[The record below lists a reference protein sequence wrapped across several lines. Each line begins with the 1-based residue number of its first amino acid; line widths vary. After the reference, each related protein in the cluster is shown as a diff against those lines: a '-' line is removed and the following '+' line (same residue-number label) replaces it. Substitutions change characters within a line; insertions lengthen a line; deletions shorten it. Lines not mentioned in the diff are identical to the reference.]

1 MYLDFFSL
9 SQLPFQ
15 LTPDTHFFYM
25 SSQHEEVIDSLAYGI
40 DQRLG
45 FLVHTGEVGTGK
57 TTTIR
62 ALLNRLPST
71 METALIFNPL
81 MSMEELLETIATDF
95 GVPIVQRSLRG
106 LLEALHQ
113 FLLQVNTQGR
123 NAVVIIDEAQHLSFE
138 TMEMIRLLSNLETES
153 SKLLQIVLAGQPEL
167 DHQLSQEAMRQVQQ
181 RIQMRFRLTPFT
193 PVQVKDYIN
202 WRIRHA
208 GIKACIVFE
217 EKAYKR
223 IHEYTGGIPRVINN
237 LCDKCLMAAYVYD
250 THVVTKDIVGMAYLE
265 MVGGGDPSARL
276 SSVWRRLKFWAA

>member
-45 FLVHTGEVGTGK
+45 FMVLTGEVGTGK

-237 LCDKCLMAAYVYD
+237 LCDGGLCL
-250 THVVTKDIVGMAYLE
+250 
-265 MVGGGDPSARL
+265 
-276 SSVWRRLKFWAA
+276 